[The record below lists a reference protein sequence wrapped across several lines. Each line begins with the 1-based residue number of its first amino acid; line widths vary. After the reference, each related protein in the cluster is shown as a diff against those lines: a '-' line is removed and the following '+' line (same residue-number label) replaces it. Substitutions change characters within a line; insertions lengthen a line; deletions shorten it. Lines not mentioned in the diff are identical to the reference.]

1 MKIVASSNSIQA
13 KTRVQ
18 GTYKGQF
25 WGIRSQKIKDSLKA
39 LRHDES
45 SKVALK
51 TIQTPSWQTDLNHP
65 FITKVKE
72 VITSEKS
79 TTIVMEYER

>member
-1 MKIVASSNSIQA
+1 MGFK
-13 KTRVQ
+13 KP
-18 GTYKGQF
+18 
-25 WGIRSQKIKDSLKA
+25 KIKNSLKA

-45 SKVALK
+45 SEVALD
-51 TIQTPSWQTDLNHP
+51 TIQTPSWQIDLNHP